1 MTKKAIRF
9 TAPWCGPC
17 KAYAPMFENVSKEVT
32 DWEFETIDIDKNP
45 ELATEYSIRSIPTTV
60 FLVDEHT
67 VAKVTGVLQPK
78 SLKEKLEEFSIG
90 K

>member
-1 MTKKAIRF
+1 MEKKVIRF

-17 KAYAPMFENVSKEVT
+17 RAYAPTFESVSKEVS

-45 ELATEYSIRSIPTTV
+45 SAAQEYVIRGIPTTA
-60 FLVDEHT
+60 FLVDGKL
-67 VAKVTGVLQPK
+67 VGKVSGVLKPQE
-78 SLKEKLEEFSIG
+78 LKERLEDF

>member
-17 KAYAPMFENVSKEVT
+17 KAYAPMFERVSNEVT
-32 DWEFETIDIDKNP
+32 DWEFETIDIDEDPKMAQ
-45 ELATEYSIRSIPTTV
+45 EFGIRGIPTTV
-60 FLVDEHT
+60 FMIDDALVG
-67 VAKVTGVLQPK
+67 KVSGLLQPAQ
-78 SLKEKLEEFSIG
+78 LKEKLEELSIA

>member
-1 MTKKAIRF
+1 MKKVIRF

-17 KAYAPMFENVSKEVT
+17 KAYSPMFENVSKEVT

-45 ELATEYSIRSIPTTV
+45 DAAQEYVIRGIPTTV
-60 FLVDEHT
+60 FLVDEK
-67 VAKVTGVLQPK
+67 VVGKVTGVLQP
-78 SLKEKLEEFSIG
+78 SILKQHLEDFSIS

>member
-60 FLVDEHT
+60 FLVDEHI
-67 VAKVTGVLQPK
+67 VAKVMGVLQPK
-78 SLKEKLEEFSIG
+78 SLMEKLEEFSIG